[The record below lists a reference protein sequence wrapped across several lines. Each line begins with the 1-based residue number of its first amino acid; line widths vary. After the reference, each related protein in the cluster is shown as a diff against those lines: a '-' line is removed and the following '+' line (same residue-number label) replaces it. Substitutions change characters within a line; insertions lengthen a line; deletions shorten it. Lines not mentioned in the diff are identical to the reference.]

1 MSGGP
6 EFLEVE
12 QPFMDQLAMM
22 GWKLITG
29 SLDHPSVTGRETFRE
44 VFILDDLKKALKRI
58 NAYVR
63 ELDRETREKDRAKRE
78 KRKVRSLRAIQSYVK
93 QNFPHTTLGRD
104 KLVSYLKENHNDEYE
119 AFYKNS

>member
-1 MSGGP
+1 MSTVSK
-6 EFLEVE
+6 EAEAFAAESSSRSKK
-12 QPFMDQLAMM
+12 MDSKVA
-22 GWKLITG
+22 K
-29 SLDHPSVTGRETFRE
+29 
-44 VFILDDLKKALKRI
+44 FIDDVMAI
-58 NAYVR
+58 
-63 ELDRETREKDRAKRE
+63 AKRE